1 MYPLPIGA
9 VVPFAGSN
17 LDNLQSGWLLCDG
30 RPLATRD
37 YPELSAALGLAF
49 GGDGDGDF
57 NLPDLRGMFLRGV
70 DGGSG
75 VDPDAANRT
84 AQGNNANVGDAVG
97 SRQADQFAYHAHQLG
112 PGIGFKDGGDYTVYD
127 QSTGDGPW
135 TGVMGGSVETRPKN
149 AYVYYLIFAGG
160 QSAPRP
166 LKRRRRS

>member
-1 MYPLPIGA
+1 MYTLPIGA

-17 LDNLQSGWLLCDG
+17 LNNLESGWLLCDG
-30 RPLATRD
+30 RPLATAD
-37 YPELSAALGLAF
+37 YPQLSAALGLAF
-49 GGDGDGDF
+49 GGDGDGNF

-112 PGIGFKDGGDYTVYD
+112 PGVGFKDSGDYAVFRQGIAD
-127 QSTGDGPW
+127 QSLTGG
-135 TGVMGGSVETRPKN
+135 TGGSETRPKN
-149 AYVYYLIFAGG
+149 VYVYYLIFAGG
-160 QSAPRP
+160 
-166 LKRRRRS
+166 